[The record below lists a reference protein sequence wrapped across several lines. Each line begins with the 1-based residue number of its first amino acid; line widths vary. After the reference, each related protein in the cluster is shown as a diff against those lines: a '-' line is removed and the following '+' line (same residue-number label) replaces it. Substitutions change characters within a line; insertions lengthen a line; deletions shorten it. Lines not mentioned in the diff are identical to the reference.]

1 MTEDQDLAKIDDVEV
16 DELSDED
23 LEDAAGGSSGILC
36 CSLIGCSNDEEVA
49 V

>member
-1 MTEDQDLAKIDDVEV
+1 MTDQDLAKIDDVEV

-23 LEDAAGGSSGILC
+23 LEDAAGGSSGLLC
-36 CSLIGCSNDEEVA
+36 CSVFSCEDTSEVA